1 MKNKFYSSFIALCFT
16 YLCFSQ
22 STNKDVLFTVDTE
35 AVNVSEF
42 LRVYNKNLDLVK
54 DESQKD
60 IDAYL
65 TLFVNYKLKVKEA
78 KRLGLNENPKYI
90 KEFESYKKQLT
101 KNFLT
106 DNTVTDAL
114 VEEAYDRLNYDVKA
128 SHILIRI
135 DDTEKDTLKVYNDL
149 MALRERVIK
158 EGYAKVQKEV
168 HDGKTIFAEDL
179 GYFSAF
185 KMVYPFETAAYN
197 TNIGEV
203 SMPFRTRFGYH
214 IVNVFDKRASRGEV
228 TVAHIMIS
236 NSQKDQLLKPE
247 VRIQEIYK
255 KIEQG
260 ENFESLAKQFS
271 DDKSSSAK
279 GGLMPPFSGGQLSSQ
294 EFEDA
299 AFSLK
304 AEGEISAPFQSEY
317 GWHIIKLINKKG
329 VSVFEDMKPELEQR
343 VKRDSRSSLI
353 NSALVAKLKKEYNVK
368 ENAKVRSYF
377 KSILTDDYLKRA
389 WKLPA
394 VFEGEKVVF
403 TIKNKNYTYQDF
415 GTHLMAVQNSYTK
428 KALPLN
434 DIVDKEY
441 NTFLE
446 TSIVNYHEVNLEFEN
461 EEFGYVLN
469 EYRDGLLLFDLMEKE
484 VWNAAIND
492 SVGLQNYYE
501 THKNDYQWNDR
512 VDAEVITAA
521 KEADINKVVD
531 LLKNKVSID
540 DINAQLNATQEQ
552 KIIITKGI
560 MEANHQALPKDFE
573 FKEGVSKIYRYN
585 DAYHVINVLKFF
597 PKSIKTFDET
607 KGKVVSDY
615 QNFIEAHWLKTLNDR
630 YKVKVNE
637 KVLAKLKKQIKS

>member
-434 DIVDKEY
+434 DIIDKEY

-552 KIIITKGI
+552 KIIITKGV

>member
-434 DIVDKEY
+434 DIIDKEY

-446 TSIVNYHEVNLEFEN
+446 TSIVNYHEDNLEFEN

>member
-1 MKNKFYSSFIALCFT
+1 M
-16 YLCFSQ
+16 
-22 STNKDVLFTVDTE
+22 
-35 AVNVSEF
+35 
-42 LRVYNKNLDLVK
+42 
-54 DESQKD
+54 
-60 IDAYL
+60 
-65 TLFVNYKLKVKEA
+65 
-78 KRLGLNENPKYI
+78 
-90 KEFESYKKQLT
+90 
-101 KNFLT
+101 
-106 DNTVTDAL
+106 
-114 VEEAYDRLNYDVKA
+114 VEEAYNRLNYDIKA
-128 SHILIRI
+128 SHVLIRI
-135 DDTEKDTLKVYNDL
+135 DETEKDTLKVYNDL
-149 MALRERVIK
+149 MALRNRVIN

-168 HDGKTIFAEDL
+168 HNGKTIFAEDL

-203 SMPFRTRFGYH
+203 SKPFRTRFGYH

-236 NSQKDQLLKPE
+236 NSQKDQILNPE

-279 GGLMPPFSGGQLSSQ
+279 GGLMPPFSGGQLSSK
-294 EFEDA
+294 EFEDV
-299 AFSLK
+299 AFGLTT
-304 AEGEISAPFQSEY
+304 EGEISEPFQSEY

-329 VSVFEDMKPELEQR
+329 VLAFEDMKPELEQR

-368 ENAKVRSYF
+368 ENAKVPSYF

-403 TIKNKNYTYQDF
+403 TIKDKSYTYQDF
-415 GTHLMAVQNSYTK
+415 GNHLMAVQNSYSK

-446 TSIVNYHEVNLEFEN
+446 TSIVNYHEDNLEFEN

-501 THKNDYQWNDR
+501 THKNNYQWNDR

-521 KEADINKVVD
+521 KEADINKVVE
-531 LLKNKVSID
+531 LLKNEVSID

-552 KIIITKGI
+552 KIIVTKGI

-573 FKEGVSKIYRYN
+573 FKEGVSKIYNYN

-615 QNFIEAHWLKTLNDR
+615 QNFIEEDWIETLNKR

-637 KVLAKLKKQIKS
+637 KVLAKLKKQIKH